1 MKTLSANYFI
11 SKQFSSG
18 SDFSTII
25 LDIVLL
31 LFFLKMF
38 CFFSLRSN
46 MLEYGK
52 SQTCFVSALG
62 PETLTYSEKVMP
74 TNGRSLFNAIVRGTE
89 RGPAAAQI
97 SARLKRKIR
106 SAYYSKSNSERLCSY
121 SLSFFQR
128 Y

>member
-1 MKTLSANYFI
+1 
-11 SKQFSSG
+11 
-18 SDFSTII
+18 
-25 LDIVLL
+25 
-31 LFFLKMF
+31 
-38 CFFSLRSN
+38 